1 MSRFTWLPF
10 FEEML
15 SVICK
20 KYNKESLCKV
30 FHEIFSDAG
39 GTQTKFPDGTVGP
52 LREIDPLTFIAYFN
66 RGIKNTRRVKYC
78 RLAKQKFG
86 LNSETPADFDG
97 IPTINP
103 QLTWFFGWAT
113 GTNSDDINS
122 LWSFSKQLEMGQV
135 DDDLFSRILKIQ
147 NVGIAKLTQLM
158 FICRPTH
165 YVSLDK
171 KNVNYLKNHGFP
183 GEKHSSKI
191 KKASKPYTTYR
202 AFVDEVK
209 EHFKPKAFYV
219 VSHDAYL
226 YEIENPL
233 PKPKSQTRYW
243 AISPGEQA
251 RLWNMWEKE
260 GIVTIGWN
268 KIGNL
273 SQYKTKEEILDAIE
287 KAYEPKRKPINNAKT
302 CYDFAYTM
310 KIGDKILAK
319 KGNSII
325 LGVGEIVGS
334 CEYDE
339 NASEHTHS
347 RAVKWVKT
355 GEWQVPTNNWDKTLT
370 DITKKSLLQE
380 YLHIIDIEKPEEVE
394 DIKHPKSEAMK
405 DLFISEKKFSDILD
419 ALNHKKNILLQ
430 GPPGVGKTYIAK
442 RIAYA
447 LIGIKDEQK
456 VQMIQFHQSYSYE
469 DFIQGYRP
477 NDEGKFDL
485 KNGIF
490 YEFCKKAQRYKDG
503 KFVFIIDEINRGN
516 LSKIFGELMMLIEP
530 DKRGAEYAIPLTY
543 AQGIDEK
550 FYIPP
555 NLYLIGTMNTAD
567 RSLAMVDYALRR
579 RFSFINLEPC
589 FDSQKF
595 KDFLVGH
602 NVERDVIEKI
612 VEKMSYLNSQISK
625 DEKNLGS
632 GYRIGHSFFCPDDQ
646 RPKYGED
653 WYKQIIK
660 HEIEPL
666 IHEYWFDDKDKAESA
681 IRRLLD

>member
-10 FEEML
+10 F
-15 SVICK
+15 
-20 KYNKESLCKV
+20 
-30 FHEIFSDAG
+30 
-39 GTQTKFPDGTVGP
+39 
-52 LREIDPLTFIAYFN
+52 
-66 RGIKNTRRVKYC
+66 
-78 RLAKQKFG
+78 
-86 LNSETPADFDG
+86 
-97 IPTINP
+97 
-103 QLTWFFGWAT
+103 
-113 GTNSDDINS
+113 
-122 LWSFSKQLEMGQV
+122 
-135 DDDLFSRILKIQ
+135 
-147 NVGIAKLTQLM
+147 
-158 FICRPTH
+158 
-165 YVSLDK
+165 
-171 KNVNYLKNHGFP
+171 
-183 GEKHSSKI
+183 
-191 KKASKPYTTYR
+191 
-202 AFVDEVK
+202 
-209 EHFKPKAFYV
+209 
-219 VSHDAYL
+219 
-226 YEIENPL
+226 
-233 PKPKSQTRYW
+233 
-243 AISPGEQA
+243 
-251 RLWNMWEKE
+251 
-260 GIVTIGWN
+260 
-268 KIGNL
+268 
-273 SQYKTKEEILDAIE
+273 
-287 KAYEPKRKPINNAKT
+287 AKT

-394 DIKHPKSEAMK
+394 DIKYPKSEAMK

-447 LIGIKDEQK
+447 LIGMKDEQK

-490 YEFCKKAQRYKDG
+490 YEFCKKAQRDKDS

-550 FYIPP
+550 FFIPP

-595 KDFLVGH
+595 KDLLISH

-632 GYRIGHSFFCPDDQ
+632 GYRIGHSFFCPDGQ

-681 IRRLLD
+681 IRHLLD